1 MKKKV
6 TSKIIS
12 KDNLNTNESELEMI
26 FFHMR
31 ASYGLAGESEEKVT
45 VWLDTDRARCFQQIM
60 LLQRLLAFLIDLT
73 GDDEDV
79 KMSAL
84 EAAAADLKEIIPPI
98 LFDKRIKKQCWFSGI
113 AGTMKTI
120 LDSIFA
126 DNKAKIKDAMLA
138 TSGQIATKR
147 NS

>member
-1 MKKKV
+1 
-6 TSKIIS
+6 
-12 KDNLNTNESELEMI
+12 
-26 FFHMR
+26 MR
-31 ASYGLAGESEEKVT
+31 ASYGLDQDNEEKVT
-45 VWLDTDRARCFQQIM
+45 VWLDTDRARCFQQVM

-73 GDDEDV
+73 GDGDDDV
-79 KMSAL
+79 DMSTL

-147 NS
+147 NASKFLFGNRFKLLSRNVF